1 MALRLIMS
9 PTTILI
15 IGGVIALI
23 LLVIGLII
31 TATEERSLV
40 DKRLEYLEE
49 QGVQVVNKK
58 AVLGDWVGKQAT
70 HYSWGQS
77 LTRSLARADIK
88 MKTGEFILVVVVLTI
103 VGALIGWFLGGG
115 ANFGEAKSTGAILAN
130 IPGIIIGAVV
140 GFLAPTIY
148 LRRQQGKRLIKFDN
162 QLADMLSLM
171 VNGLRA
177 GYSIMQAME
186 AVSKELPPPISD
198 EFRRVV
204 QEMQLGIPMNVAL
217 ENLTRR
223 IPSRDLDLLVTAI
236 TVQREVGGNLAEI
249 LDTISHT
256 IRERVRVKGEIR
268 ILTTQVLTSGRFL
281 AIMPLAVIIIMY
293 FINRQYMMRFFNPA
307 TRMFGIPA
315 LIIGACMI
323 GIGYYLMIKI
333 AKIEV

>member
-1 MALRLIMS
+1 MG

-15 IGGVIALI
+15 FGGAIALI
-23 LLVIGLII
+23 LLVIGLIV

-40 DKRLEYLEE
+40 DERLEYLED
-49 QGVQVVNKK
+49 QGVQVISKK
-58 AVLGDWVGKQAT
+58 AIIGDWVGKQAT
-70 HYSWGQS
+70 RYTWGQS

-88 MKTGEFILVVVVLTI
+88 MKTGEFILITVILAI
-103 VGALIGWFLGGG
+103 VGGLLGWFLGGG
-115 ANFGEAKSTGAILAN
+115 LRSGPEGTTTNLLAN
-130 IPGIIIGAVV
+130 IPGVLIGGVA
-140 GFLAPTIY
+140 GFFVPILY
-148 LRRQQGKRLIKFDN
+148 VRRQQGKRLVRFDN

-177 GYSIMQAME
+177 GYSIMQALE

-204 QEMQLGIPMNVAL
+204 QEMQIGIPMDVAL

-223 IPSRDLDLLVTAI
+223 IPSKDLDLLVTAVN
-236 TVQREVGGNLAEI
+236 VQREVGGNLAEI
-249 LDTISHT
+249 LDTITHT

-268 ILTTQVLTSGRFL
+268 ILTSQVLTSGRFL
-281 AIMPLAVIIIMY
+281 AIMPVAVIIVMY

-315 LIIGACMI
+315 LIIGVFMI
-323 GIGYYLMIKI
+323 LIGYFLMLKI

>member
-1 MALRLIMS
+1 ME

-15 IGGVIALI
+15 FGGVIALI

-40 DKRLEYLEE
+40 DERLEYLEE
-49 QGVQVVNKK
+49 QGVEVIPKK
-58 AVLGDWVGKQAT
+58 AIIGDWVGKQAT
-70 HYSWGQS
+70 RYTWGQS

-88 MKTGEFILVVVVLTI
+88 MKTGEFILLTAILTI
-103 VGALIGWFLGGG
+103 IGGLVGWILGGG
-115 ANFGEAKSTGAILAN
+115 LSTGPDVSITRQLAN
-130 IPGIIIGAVV
+130 IPGILIGAGV
-140 GFLAPTIY
+140 GFFLPTIY
-148 LRRQQGKRLIKFDN
+148 MRRQQSRRLIRFDN

-177 GYSIMQAME
+177 GYSIMQALE

-204 QEMQLGIPMNVAL
+204 QEMQIGIPMNVAL
-217 ENLTRR
+217 DNLTRR
-223 IPSRDLDLLVTAI
+223 IPSKDLDLLVTAVN
-236 TVQREVGGNLAEI
+236 VQREVGGNLAEI

-268 ILTTQVLTSGRFL
+268 ILTTQVMTSGRFL
-281 AIMPLAVIIIMY
+281 AILPLAVIVVMY
-293 FINRQYMMRFFNPA
+293 FINKEYMMRFFNPA

-315 LIIGACMI
+315 LIIGGFMI
-323 GIGYYLMIKI
+323 IIGYFLMTRI

>member
-1 MALRLIMS
+1 MS

-15 IGGVIALI
+15 IGGVIAII
-23 LLVIGLII
+23 LLIIGLII

-49 QGVQVVNKK
+49 QGVPVVNKK
-58 AVLGDWVGKQAT
+58 AVIGDWVGKQAT
-70 HYSWGQS
+70 QYTWGQS

-88 MKTGEFILVVVVLTI
+88 MKTGEFILMVVVFTI
-103 VGALIGWFLGGG
+103 LGALIGWFLGGG
-115 ANFGEAKSTGAILAN
+115 ANFGESRSTGEILAN
-130 IPGIIIGAVV
+130 IPGIMIGAVL
-140 GFLAPTIY
+140 GFLAPNIY

-268 ILTTQVLTSGRFL
+268 ILTTQVMTSGRFL
-281 AIMPLAVIIIMY
+281 AIMPVAVIILMY

-323 GIGYYLMIKI
+323 LIGYYLMTKI